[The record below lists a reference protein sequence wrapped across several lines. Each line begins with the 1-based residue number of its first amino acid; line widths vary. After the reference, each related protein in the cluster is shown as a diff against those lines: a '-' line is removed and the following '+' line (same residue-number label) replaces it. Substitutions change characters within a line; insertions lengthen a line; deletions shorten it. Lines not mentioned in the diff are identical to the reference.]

1 MARVVAFIPD
11 LLFGSSVVGALRAGG
26 HEPVLA
32 SNEES
37 LRAALADADADADAL
52 IVDLTFDVP
61 ERIELVR
68 SVRPAGLKT
77 LAFYSHVEA
86 DVRDQGREAGFDV
99 VIPRSRMAREGVAV
113 LDRLMA
119 GSGDEDPAP

>member
-11 LLFGSSVVGALRAGG
+11 LLFGSSVVGAVRAGG

-37 LRAALADADADADAL
+37 LRAALADADADAL

-86 DVRDQGREAGFDV
+86 EVRDQGRAAGFDL
-99 VIPRSRMAREGVAV
+99 VIPRSRMAREGAV
-113 LDRLMA
+113 LVDRLLA
-119 GSGDEDPAP
+119 GAEDPAP

>member
-11 LLFGSSVVGALRAGG
+11 LLFGSSVLSALSTAG

-32 SNEES
+32 SNE
-37 LRAALADADADADAL
+37 AALRDALPDADAL
-52 IVDLTFDVP
+52 VVDLTFDVP

-68 SVRPAGLKT
+68 SLRPAGLKT

-86 DVRDQGREAGFDV
+86 DVRDQGREAGFDL

-113 LDRLMA
+113 LDRLMG
-119 GSGDEDPAP
+119 GSGDGDPAP

>member
-1 MARVVAFIPD
+1 MSRVVAFIPD
-11 LLFGSSVVGALRAGG
+11 LLFGSSVVSALSAAG

-32 SNEES
+32 SN
-37 LRAALADADADADAL
+37 ADALRDALTDADAL
-52 IVDLTFDVP
+52 VVDLTFDVP

-86 DVRDQGREAGFDV
+86 DVRDQGREAGFDL

>member
-1 MARVVAFIPD
+1 VARVVAFIPD
-11 LLFGSSVVGALRAGG
+11 LLFGSSVLGALSAAG

-32 SNEES
+32 SNEEA
-37 LRAALADADADADAL
+37 LRAALADANTGAL

-61 ERIELVR
+61 QRIELVR

-86 DVRDQGREAGFDV
+86 EVRDQGREAGFDL
-99 VIPRSRMAREGVAV
+99 VIPRSRMAREGAAV
-113 LDRLMA
+113 LDRLLA
-119 GSGDEDPAP
+119 STGEPDAAP

>member
-1 MARVVAFIPD
+1 MSRVVAFIPD
-11 LLFGSSVVGALRAGG
+11 LLFGSSVVSALTTGG
-26 HEPVLA
+26 HEPILA
-32 SNEES
+32 TSADA
-37 LRAALADADADADAL
+37 LRDALADADAL
-52 IVDLTFDVP
+52 VVDLTFDVA

-68 SVRPAGLKT
+68 AVRPSGLKT

-119 GSGDEDPAP
+119 GSGDADPAP

>member
-1 MARVVAFIPD
+1 MSRVVAFIPD
-11 LLFGSSVVGALRAGG
+11 LLFGSSVVSALTAAG

-32 SNEES
+32 SN
-37 LRAALADADADADAL
+37 ADALRDALTDADAL
-52 IVDLTFDVP
+52 VVDLTFDVP

-68 SVRPAGLKT
+68 LVRPAGLKT

-86 DVRDQGREAGFDV
+86 DVRDQGREAGFDL

-119 GSGDEDPAP
+119 GSGDADPAP

>member
-11 LLFGSSVVGALRAGG
+11 LLFGSSVVSALSTAG

-32 SNEES
+32 STEAA
-37 LRAALADADADADAL
+37 LRDALADADAL
-52 IVDLTFDVP
+52 VVDLTFDVP

-86 DVRDQGREAGFDV
+86 DVRDQGRKAGFDL

-119 GSGDEDPAP
+119 GSGDVDPAP

>member
-11 LLFGSSVVGALRAGG
+11 LLFGSSVVSALSTAG

-32 SNEES
+32 STEAA
-37 LRAALADADADADAL
+37 LRHALADADAL
-52 IVDLTFDVP
+52 VVDLTFDVP

-86 DVRDQGREAGFDV
+86 DVRDQGRKAGFDL

-119 GSGDEDPAP
+119 GSGDVDPAP

>member
-11 LLFGSSVVGALRAGG
+11 LLFGSTVVGALTAAG
-26 HEPVLA
+26 HQPVLA
-32 SNEES
+32 SNEEA
-37 LRAALADADADADAL
+37 LRNGLRDADAL

-61 ERIELVR
+61 QRIELVR
-68 SVRPAGLKT
+68 GLRPEGLKT

-113 LDRLMA
+113 LDRLLA
-119 GSGDEDPAP
+119 GSGDEEPAP